1 MEIIAASDVFAV
13 DFHCCVIFPCER
25 RENFTRVNIIEVMY
39 KRLLVNGKVD
49 RGSTF
54 TFTRDPPYIACI
66 LFTRVKFS
74 AYAPKNYAT
83 VEIHP

>member
-1 MEIIAASDVFAV
+1 
-13 DFHCCVIFPCER
+13 
-25 RENFTRVNIIEVMY
+25 MY
-39 KRLLVNGKVD
+39 KRSRVNEKVD

-66 LFTRVKFS
+66 LFTCVKFS
-74 AYAPKNYAT
+74 AYARKNYVT